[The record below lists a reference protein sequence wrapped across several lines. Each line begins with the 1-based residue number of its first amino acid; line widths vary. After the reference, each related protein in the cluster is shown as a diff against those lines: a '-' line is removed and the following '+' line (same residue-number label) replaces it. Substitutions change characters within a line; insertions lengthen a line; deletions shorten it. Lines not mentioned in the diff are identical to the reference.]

1 MFTKRSLI
9 VLLTGLNVLLLIILL
24 IGSYSLPAV
33 YAQVGGGRP
42 GDWLAVTAKAQGQA
56 YDALYLLNR
65 QDDKL
70 YVLYPTSVQQKQYEA
85 AAFRDLKRD
94 FQRED

>member
-1 MFTKRSLI
+1 MLTKRSLV

-42 GDWLAVTAKAQGQA
+42 GDWLAVTAKPQGQA
-56 YDALYLLNR
+56 YEALYLLNR

-70 YVLYPTSVQQKQYEA
+70 YVLYPTNVRQKHYKT

-94 FQRED
+94 FQRD

>member
-1 MFTKRSLI
+1 MLKKRSLI
-9 VLLTGLNVLLLIILL
+9 VSLVGVNLLLLAVLL
-24 IGSYSLPAV
+24 IGSYSMPSA

-56 YDALYLLNR
+56 YDALYLLHR
-65 QDDKL
+65 QDRKL
-70 YVLYPTSVQQKQYEA
+70 YVLYPTSVQGRQYQA

-94 FQRED
+94 FQRD